1 MWSEGNRASGNISA
15 QITNQI
21 GNQREARWLLGGWH
35 LNVCS
40 HARMQLLVNNAAIG
54 KLVSTELW
62 LCRSISGAAYGENKQ
77 ALEKVLERK
86 FLQPQSCT
94 YNLIFV
100 F

>member
-1 MWSEGNRASGNISA
+1 M
-15 QITNQI
+15 
-21 GNQREARWLLGGWH
+21 GGWH

-40 HARMQLLVNNAAIG
+40 HARIQLLVNNAAVG
-54 KLVSTELW
+54 KLVSTEPC

-100 F
+100 FWKHCTDRCNSYNSTSSSSNT